1 MAVVFFC
8 LVWLPC
14 LLWFRPC
21 APSLEVVTFSL
32 APSWGPLGGQVFVGF
47 PLGLAWVVCFG
58 VPPFLTPG
66 CLWFAVGLFVPG
78 GGRAPR
84 ASRRHGVVSCGRCL
98 LLARALLAAGAAA
111 FAAPTSLRCLF
122 GGSSDQSP
130 HTCASR
136 AKVFFA
142 ILLSKMPRLI
152 RPSRCCC
159 WVDVFTILVARKGIS
174 KDKSGHFT
182 WWSHEASISSKMLH
196 VCCPTTFVLI
206 QTLPTFKTLQTFQ
219 DIAIMKQMQKHRAQV
234 ESLRSVFNDIDCV
247 QVAVVC
253 HQSFAFGGCVKHV
266 WQTTEHLWHQAVS

>member
-1 MAVVFFC
+1 MSGGCILLLGLATLLAC
-8 LVWLPC
+8 LLAC

-21 APSLEVVTFSL
+21 APSLEVPTFSL

-58 VPPFLTPG
+58 VPPFFTPG

-130 HTCASR
+130 HTSPVPR
-136 AKVFFA
+136 GVFCNSA
-142 ILLSKMPRLI
+142 IKAAESDHEMVVQSLVQTRQELRDQVSLLFYQWLGI
-152 RPSRCCC
+152 H
-159 WVDVFTILVARKGIS
+159 KGP
-174 KDKSGHFT
+174 
-182 WWSHEASISSKMLH
+182 L
-196 VCCPTTFVLI
+196 
-206 QTLPTFKTLQTFQ
+206 
-219 DIAIMKQMQKHRAQV
+219 
-234 ESLRSVFNDIDCV
+234 
-247 QVAVVC
+247 
-253 HQSFAFGGCVKHV
+253 
-266 WQTTEHLWHQAVS
+266 

>member
-58 VPPFLTPG
+58 VPPFLTPS

-111 FAAPTSLRCLF
+111 SAAPQLLCAVQL
-122 GGSSDQSP
+122 GAVQIKV
-130 HTCASR
+130 HT
-136 AKVFFA
+136 
-142 ILLSKMPRLI
+142 
-152 RPSRCCC
+152 
-159 WVDVFTILVARKGIS
+159 
-174 KDKSGHFT
+174 H
-182 WWSHEASISSKMLH
+182 
-196 VCCPTTFVLI
+196 
-206 QTLPTFKTLQTFQ
+206 
-219 DIAIMKQMQKHRAQV
+219 
-234 ESLRSVFNDIDCV
+234 N
-247 QVAVVC
+247 
-253 HQSFAFGGCVKHV
+253 QSFSGRCFLSLSQVYG
-266 WQTTEHLWHQAVS
+266 

>member
-1 MAVVFFC
+1 MFFC

-98 LLARALLAAGAAA
+98 LLAWALLAAGAAA

-130 HTCASR
+130 HNQ
-136 AKVFFA
+136 KEPPQVFCNTA
-142 ILLSKMPRLI
+142 IESATIDKEVATLKQVHTKDQQADRLI
-152 RPSRCCC
+152 
-159 WVDVFTILVARKGIS
+159 
-174 KDKSGHFT
+174 
-182 WWSHEASISSKMLH
+182 
-196 VCCPTTFVLI
+196 
-206 QTLPTFKTLQTFQ
+206 
-219 DIAIMKQMQKHRAQV
+219 
-234 ESLRSVFNDIDCV
+234 
-247 QVAVVC
+247 
-253 HQSFAFGGCVKHV
+253 SFIRFCQFGSAPFDWC
-266 WQTTEHLWHQAVS
+266 SYC

>member
-1 MAVVFFC
+1 MFVC

-130 HTCASR
+130 HTQVCLRRCVLSESR
-136 AKVFFA
+136 RDPP
-142 ILLSKMPRLI
+142 PRG
-152 RPSRCCC
+152 RG
-159 WVDVFTILVARKGIS
+159 TILSVWSVPGNLPLK
-174 KDKSGHFT
+174 HF
-182 WWSHEASISSKMLH
+182 
-196 VCCPTTFVLI
+196 F
-206 QTLPTFKTLQTFQ
+206 
-219 DIAIMKQMQKHRAQV
+219 D
-234 ESLRSVFNDIDCV
+234 
-247 QVAVVC
+247 
-253 HQSFAFGGCVKHV
+253 
-266 WQTTEHLWHQAVS
+266 

>member
-1 MAVVFFC
+1 MFFC

-130 HTCASR
+130 HTMCSGDR
-136 AKVFFA
+136 SF
-142 ILLSKMPRLI
+142 LSKRNRISPTR
-152 RPSRCCC
+152 SRYRCA
-159 WVDVFTILVARKGIS
+159 VHAGKQRGLGARGEKNG
-174 KDKSGHFT
+174 
-182 WWSHEASISSKMLH
+182 
-196 VCCPTTFVLI
+196 
-206 QTLPTFKTLQTFQ
+206 
-219 DIAIMKQMQKHRAQV
+219 AQ
-234 ESLRSVFNDIDCV
+234 
-247 QVAVVC
+247 
-253 HQSFAFGGCVKHV
+253 
-266 WQTTEHLWHQAVS
+266 